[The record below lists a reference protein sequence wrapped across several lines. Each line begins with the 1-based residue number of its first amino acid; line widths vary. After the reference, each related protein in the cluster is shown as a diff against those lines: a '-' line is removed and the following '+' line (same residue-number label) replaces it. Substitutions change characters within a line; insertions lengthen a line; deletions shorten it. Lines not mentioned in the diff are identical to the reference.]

1 MSEEKRVRR
10 TPEQIAADLDVQIEK
25 LKDSILE
32 LENKKAASATE
43 FDNKIAAVKEKIA
56 KLEAKKKDVLTPKK
70 RKPRKS
76 KADQIKLLVRQAQK
90 SGMKLDEIA
99 DKLGMALPEYPDIPL
114 FLCPA
119 AERLRD
125 FLFSS
130 SRISTQLLF
139 LQKFVCPFH
148 INHKLILL
156 FRCKPFCKIILNAFI
171 EVKRNFSL

>member
-25 LKDSILE
+25 LKNSILE
-32 LENKKAASATE
+32 LENKKAASVTE

-56 KLEAKKKDVLTPKK
+56 KLEAKKKDVLTSKK

-99 DKLGMALPEYPDIPL
+99 DKLGMTLPE
-114 FLCPA
+114 
-119 AERLRD
+119 
-125 FLFSS
+125 
-130 SRISTQLLF
+130 
-139 LQKFVCPFH
+139 
-148 INHKLILL
+148 
-156 FRCKPFCKIILNAFI
+156 
-171 EVKRNFSL
+171 

>member
-1 MSEEKRVRR
+1 MQRNTGYFPTESLEPSGNRLFSRSALNEG
-10 TPEQIAADLDVQIEK
+10 DLFRG
-25 LKDSILE
+25 SLE

-99 DKLGMALPEYPDIPL
+99 DKLGMALPE
-114 FLCPA
+114 
-119 AERLRD
+119 
-125 FLFSS
+125 
-130 SRISTQLLF
+130 
-139 LQKFVCPFH
+139 
-148 INHKLILL
+148 
-156 FRCKPFCKIILNAFI
+156 
-171 EVKRNFSL
+171 

>member
-1 MSEEKRVRR
+1 MSDEKRVRR

-90 SGMKLDEIA
+90 SGMNLDEIA
-99 DKLGMALPEYPDIPL
+99 DKLGVCGILKL
-114 FLCPA
+114 GHA
-119 AERLRD
+119 A
-125 FLFSS
+125 
-130 SRISTQLLF
+130 
-139 LQKFVCPFH
+139 
-148 INHKLILL
+148 N
-156 FRCKPFCKIILNAFI
+156 
-171 EVKRNFSL
+171 

>member
-70 RKPRKS
+70 RNRSIIPRTGKEKS
-76 KADQIKLLVRQAQK
+76 LENGARKV
-90 SGMKLDEIA
+90 
-99 DKLGMALPEYPDIPL
+99 
-114 FLCPA
+114 
-119 AERLRD
+119 
-125 FLFSS
+125 
-130 SRISTQLLF
+130 
-139 LQKFVCPFH
+139 
-148 INHKLILL
+148 
-156 FRCKPFCKIILNAFI
+156 
-171 EVKRNFSL
+171 

>member
-43 FDNKIAAVKEKIA
+43 FDNKIAAEKIA

-99 DKLGMALPEYPDIPL
+99 DKLGMALPE
-114 FLCPA
+114 
-119 AERLRD
+119 
-125 FLFSS
+125 
-130 SRISTQLLF
+130 
-139 LQKFVCPFH
+139 
-148 INHKLILL
+148 
-156 FRCKPFCKIILNAFI
+156 
-171 EVKRNFSL
+171 

>member
-43 FDNKIAAVKEKIA
+43 FDNIAAVKEKIA

-99 DKLGMALPEYPDIPL
+99 DKLGMALPE
-114 FLCPA
+114 
-119 AERLRD
+119 
-125 FLFSS
+125 
-130 SRISTQLLF
+130 
-139 LQKFVCPFH
+139 
-148 INHKLILL
+148 
-156 FRCKPFCKIILNAFI
+156 
-171 EVKRNFSL
+171 

>member
-1 MSEEKRVRR
+1 MNLLMKGAALAPPFSCTTKYSSDVYSPRPPDIRVRLLPTKPPVHFTTEQPGR
-10 TPEQIAADLDVQIEK
+10 DTPEQIAADLDVQIEK

-99 DKLGMALPEYPDIPL
+99 DKLGMALPE
-114 FLCPA
+114 
-119 AERLRD
+119 
-125 FLFSS
+125 
-130 SRISTQLLF
+130 
-139 LQKFVCPFH
+139 
-148 INHKLILL
+148 
-156 FRCKPFCKIILNAFI
+156 
-171 EVKRNFSL
+171 

>member
-76 KADQIKLLVRQAQK
+76 KADQIKLLVIISLPQP
-90 SGMKLDEIA
+90 SGC
-99 DKLGMALPEYPDIPL
+99 G
-114 FLCPA
+114 
-119 AERLRD
+119 
-125 FLFSS
+125 
-130 SRISTQLLF
+130 
-139 LQKFVCPFH
+139 
-148 INHKLILL
+148 
-156 FRCKPFCKIILNAFI
+156 
-171 EVKRNFSL
+171 FSLSTGKFKREAPHHLKSPSDTDNFDLRYQQRQNKIAEYSLHVGSLYQDIVLKLSPMTSFEY

>member
-32 LENKKAASATE
+32 LENKKAASVTE

-90 SGMKLDEIA
+90 SGMKLSGLSPDGRIVE
-99 DKLGMALPEYPDIPL
+99 MCELPSHPWFVATQAHPEFKSRPNRPHPL
-114 FLCPA
+114 FKGFVGA
-119 AERLRD
+119 A
-125 FLFSS
+125 
-130 SRISTQLLF
+130 
-139 LQKFVCPFH
+139 
-148 INHKLILL
+148 
-156 FRCKPFCKIILNAFI
+156 LNYQD
-171 EVKRNFSL
+171 SHQ

>member
-32 LENKKAASATE
+32 LG
-43 FDNKIAAVKEKIA
+43 NKIAAVKEKIA

-99 DKLGMALPEYPDIPL
+99 DKLGMALPE
-114 FLCPA
+114 
-119 AERLRD
+119 
-125 FLFSS
+125 
-130 SRISTQLLF
+130 
-139 LQKFVCPFH
+139 
-148 INHKLILL
+148 
-156 FRCKPFCKIILNAFI
+156 
-171 EVKRNFSL
+171 